1 MGLLTL
7 RKLVLGLIL
16 ALAALSA
23 ACSEPQARPERLS
36 GEEPHERHATGI
48 ESQAKDM

>member
-1 MGLLTL
+1 MSTL
-7 RKLVLGLIL
+7 KKLVLGLLL
-16 ALAALSA
+16 AVAAMT

-36 GEEPHERHATGI
+36 GEEPHERHSTGI